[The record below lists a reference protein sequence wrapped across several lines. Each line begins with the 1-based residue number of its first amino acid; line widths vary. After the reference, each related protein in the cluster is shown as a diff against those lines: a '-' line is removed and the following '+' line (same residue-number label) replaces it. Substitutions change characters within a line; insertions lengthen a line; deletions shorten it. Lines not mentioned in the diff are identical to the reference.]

1 MRSAACLDRALI
13 HDMKNFGE
21 IAPELTR
28 QEAIE
33 LVAQQRKEYRLI
45 GSEKRIRGL
54 ILFEYDLTTG
64 ELRRASMKKEL
75 QLEAD
80 GTVGSRCRV
89 DSQDLCLYIQA
100 INEQN
105 ALRKVQKLLRRKS
118 IRESIFNNLK
128 NGRK

>member
-1 MRSAACLDRALI
+1 MA
-13 HDMKNFGE
+13 KFGN
-21 IAPELTR
+21 IAPDLSQ
-28 QEAIE
+28 QEALE

-100 INEQN
+100 INQQN
-105 ALRKVQKLLRRKS
+105 ALRKVQKLLRRNS